1 MQLPLLCTPTPGETF
16 YLYLSISDQAV
27 ASALVRE
34 DEAKQQPIYFVSKV
48 LHEVET
54 RNSHNEKMAYAL
66 VILARKL
73 QAYFD
78 SHLVV
83 VYTNY
88 PLKQIFHKLDQLGR
102 MLRWPI
108 ELYGLDLTFAPW
120 TAIKAQALT
129 DFLAEYS
136 FSYAPTLDE
145 KSDPSELGA
154 WTIKVNSAVN
164 SKGVGVGMI
173 MTLSHGQFKGSRS
186 IKLNSKLSN
195 NQAEYEVLLIA
206 MTWALAAGSQA
217 FKGL

>member
-1 MQLPLLCTPTPGETF
+1 
-16 YLYLSISDQAV
+16 
-27 ASALVRE
+27 
-34 DEAKQQPIYFVSKV
+34 
-48 LHEVET
+48 
-54 RNSHNEKMAYAL
+54 MAYAL

-73 QAYFD
+73 RAYFD

-102 MLRWPI
+102 MLRLPI

-120 TAIKAQALT
+120 TAIKAQALI
-129 DFLAEYS
+129 DFFVEYS
-136 FSYAPTLDE
+136 FSDTPTLDE

-154 WTIKVNSAVN
+154 WTIKVISAVN
-164 SKGVGVGMI
+164 SKGVRVGMI

-186 IKLNSKLSN
+186 IRLNSTLSN

-206 MTWALAAGSQA
+206 MTWALAAGI
-217 FKGL
+217 